1 MQLQSTGNSY
11 LVGAKT
17 TERSLRKTSSDL
29 KKILERLSTG
39 QRINRASDDAA
50 GLGVSEVMRSNIR
63 GFKMASQ
70 NIDDAMSALDIA
82 DGTANEVSSILQR
95 QRELAVQSRND
106 TLNDRD
112 RQALDKEYQQLN
124 TELDRLADSSQFNR
138 QNLTNGTGLGSGTAQ
153 IQVGSNAGDQ
163 ITLPAIDFTTISTGL
178 SGSSIATSSGAASSL
193 SALDTAIKNI
203 SSQRSVVGST
213 VNRLEST
220 VNNLAVAA
228 INTQAAE
235 SVIRDEDMADGIMEL
250 TRARL
255 LQEGSMSAFSR
266 FNEISQSHIMGLL
279 G

>member
-11 LVGAKT
+11 SVGAKT

-29 KKILERLSTG
+29 KKILERLATA

-70 NIDDAMSALDIA
+70 NINDAMSALDIA
-82 DGTANEVSSILQR
+82 DGTANEVNGILQR
-95 QRELAVQSRND
+95 QRELAVQSKND
-106 TLNDRD
+106 TLTNSN

-124 TELDRLADSSQFNR
+124 KELDRLAEASQFNR

-163 ITLPAIDFTTISTGL
+163 ITLPSVDFTTIATGL
-178 SGSSIATSSGAASSL
+178 NGTSIATASSAGSAL
-193 SALDTAIKNI
+193 SYLDTALKSIG
-203 SSQRSVVGST
+203 SQRSVMGST
-213 VNRLEST
+213 INRLEST
-220 VNNLAVAA
+220 VNNLTVAA
-228 INTQAAE
+228 INIQAAE
-235 SVIRDEDMADGIMEL
+235 SVIRDEDMADGVVEL
-250 TRARL
+250 TRTQL
-255 LQEGSMSAFSR
+255 LLEGNIAAFSR

>member
-11 LVGAKT
+11 SVNAKQA
-17 TERSLRKTSSDL
+17 ERSLRKTSSDL

-82 DGTANEVSSILQR
+82 DGTANEVSAVLQR
-95 QRELAVQSRND
+95 QRELAIQARND
-106 TLNDRD
+106 TLSDKDRK
-112 RQALDKEYQQLN
+112 ALNNEYQSLN
-124 TELDRLADSSQFNR
+124 EELDRLAGSATYNR
-138 QNLTNGTGLGSGTAQ
+138 QSLTNGTDLGSGSSK
-153 IQVGSNAGDQ
+153 IQVGPDFSDQ
-163 ITLPAIDFTTISTGL
+163 IALPTVDFRTASTGL
-178 SGSSIATSSGAASSL
+178 SGSSIATASDAGSAV

-213 VNRLEST
+213 INKLESS

-228 INTQAAE
+228 TNTQAAE
-235 SVIRDEDMADGIMEL
+235 SVIRDEDIADGLMEL
-250 TRARL
+250 TRTRL
-255 LQEGSMSAFSR
+255 LQEGSIATFSR
-266 FNEISQSHIMGLL
+266 FNEISQTRIMGLM

>member
-11 LVGAKT
+11 SVGAKT

-29 KKILERLSTG
+29 KKILERLSTA

-82 DGTANEVSSILQR
+82 DGTANEVSGILQR

-106 TLNDRD
+106 TLTDRD

-124 TELDRLADSSQFNR
+124 KELDRLSDSSQFNR
-138 QNLTNGTGLGSGTAQ
+138 QNLTNGTGLGSGSAQ

-163 ITLPAIDFTTISTGL
+163 ITLPAVDFTTISTGL
-178 SGSSIATSSGAASSL
+178 SGQSIATASGASSSL
-193 SALDTAIKNI
+193 SALDSAIKNV
-203 SSQRSVVGST
+203 SSQRSVMGST

-228 INTQAAE
+228 VNTQAAE
-235 SVIRDEDMADGIMEL
+235 SVIRDEDMADGLMEL
-250 TRARL
+250 TRTRL
-255 LQEGSMSAFSR
+255 LQEGSIAAFSR
-266 FNEISQSHIMGLL
+266 FDEISQNHIMGLL

>member
-11 LVGAKT
+11 SVGAKT

-29 KKILERLSTG
+29 KKILERLSTA

-82 DGTANEVSSILQR
+82 DGTANEVSGILQR

-106 TLNDRD
+106 TLTDRD

-124 TELDRLADSSQFNR
+124 KELDRLSDSSQFNR

-153 IQVGSNAGDQ
+153 IQVGANAGDQ
-163 ITLPAIDFTTISTGL
+163 ITLPSVDFTTISTGL
-178 SGSSIATSSGAASSL
+178 SGLSIATASGASSSL
-193 SALDTAIKNI
+193 SALDSAIKNV
-203 SSQRSVVGST
+203 SSQRSVMGST

-250 TRARL
+250 TRTRL
-255 LQEGSMSAFSR
+255 LQEGSIAAFSR
-266 FNEISQSHIMGLL
+266 FDVISQNHIMGLL

>member
-11 LVGAKT
+11 SVGAKT
-17 TERSLRKTSSDL
+17 TERTLRKTSSDL
-29 KKILERLSTG
+29 KKILERLSTA

-82 DGTANEVSSILQR
+82 DGTANEVSDVLQR

-106 TLNDRD
+106 TLTDRD

-124 TELDRLADSSQFNR
+124 KELDRLADSSQFNR
-138 QNLTNGTGLGSGTAQ
+138 QNLTNGTGLGSGSAQ
-153 IQVGSNAGDQ
+153 ILVGSNAGDQ
-163 ITLPAIDFTTISTGL
+163 ITLPTVDFTTISTGL
-178 SGSSIATSSGAASSL
+178 SGLSIATASGAASSL

-203 SSQRSVVGST
+203 GSQRSLMGST
-213 VNRLEST
+213 INRLEST

-235 SVIRDEDMADGIMEL
+235 SVIRDEDMADGLMEL
-250 TRARL
+250 TRTRL
-255 LQEGSMSAFSR
+255 LQEGSLSAFSR